1 MATRTGEKLLYEDI
15 SYIIR
20 GACFELYKKFGGDFK
35 ESMINKALVKELE
48 YKGLKVNSQKKIN
61 IFHRDEK
68 IGVYV
73 PDIIVEDK
81 ILIELKVKPFLTK
94 EDDRQ
99 FWRYL
104 ESARYK
110 LGFLINFGSRKLEI
124 KRRIYDKARK
134 SEFASIRFYNS
145 TDPRQ
150 SASKNMGF
158 IAITTS
164 IILSL
169 LICI

>member
-104 ESARYK
+104 KGSNYK
-110 LGFLINFGSRKLEI
+110 LGFLINFGPQKLEI
-124 KRRIYDKARK
+124 KRRVFDKARY
-134 SEFASIRFYNS
+134 E
-145 TDPRQ
+145 
-150 SASKNMGF
+150 
-158 IAITTS
+158 
-164 IILSL
+164 
-169 LICI
+169 